1 MQCKDI
7 RMHKNQKFTQSMS
20 HIRGGEILK
29 VLKVFIKMETRIFK
43 IDEKMT
49 EIKMFQK
56 LLFAVEI
63 DQMFTKVY
71 FIYDLQLLSQK
82 WFCYS
87 MVVTK
92 LAFHTT

>member
-1 MQCKDI
+1 MFEALKAAYLCLQI
-7 RMHKNQKFTQSMS
+7 TQ
-20 HIRGGEILK
+20 EIC
-29 VLKVFIKMETRIFK
+29 IKMETRIFK

-56 LLFAVEI
+56 LLFAVET
-63 DQMFTKVY
+63 DQMFSKVY
-71 FIYDLQLLSQK
+71 FIYDLQLLNSISK
-82 WFCYS
+82 VKNGFWYS

>member
-1 MQCKDI
+1 MK
-7 RMHKNQKFTQSMS
+7 
-20 HIRGGEILK
+20 
-29 VLKVFIKMETRIFK
+29 TRIFK

-49 EIKMFQK
+49 KIKMFQK

-63 DQMFTKVY
+63 DKMFSEVY
-71 FIYDLQLLSQK
+71 FIYDLHLLNSISK
-82 WFCYS
+82 VKNGFWYS

>member
-1 MQCKDI
+1 
-7 RMHKNQKFTQSMS
+7 MS

-82 WFCYS
+82 WFWYS

>member
-1 MQCKDI
+1 MALRSIYKKSGIVD
-7 RMHKNQKFTQSMS
+7 NP
-20 HIRGGEILK
+20 
-29 VLKVFIKMETRIFK
+29 V
-43 IDEKMT
+43 DEKMT

-56 LLFAVEI
+56 LLFAVET
-63 DQMFTKVY
+63 DQMFSKVY

-82 WFCYS
+82 WFWYS